1 MTNGEY
7 ILKVTMQDE
16 SYCIL
21 RNYET
26 GTVTLEVSLEWWNK
40 SRAENDID
48 FPQPKDIEP
57 TVKGFNEI
65 MENIPMEYFE
75 SGGC

>member
-1 MTNGEY
+1 
-7 ILKVTMQDE
+7 MQDE

-26 GTVTLEVSLEWWNK
+26 GTVTLETSLEWWNR
-40 SRAENDID
+40 SRAENNAD
-48 FPQPKDIEP
+48 FPQVKDIEP
-57 TVKGFNEI
+57 TVKDFNEI